1 MIRRIGLLFA
11 LAALSVNAPRLMLLY
26 LEADGLALPA
36 GVEGAML
43 MLTGLATGAVLTGG
57 GMYLAHVLARG
68 HQRGMLRGL
77 LILAWLALLVFM
89 VILLTPMLMIGLR
102 RTGLAE
108 ILTLGWQWTW
118 SVTAVLSVEV
128 LAAGAMIANAVA
140 GEPSRLAIAR
150 RDPGRWERLLDAAT
164 DRAVD
169 RLAPEPQPATERVNG
184 KANSQVRHP
193 EAVGTV
199 QTTTFE
205 VRRDEV
211 NGRRKLDKATAMDA
225 LLDFYAA
232 NPTASQSEAGQ
243 AIGRAKSTV
252 GGYLAELEE
261 AGLVERGPNGQSVV
275 VKAGREVIE

>member
-1 MIRRIGLLFA
+1 MRRIGLLFA

-26 LEADGLALPA
+26 LQADGLALPA

-68 HQRGMLRGL
+68 HQRGLLRGL
-77 LILAWLALLVFM
+77 LILAWLALLAFM

-108 ILTLGWQWTW
+108 ILTVGWQWAW

-140 GEPSRLAIAR
+140 GQPAEATTGR
-150 RDPGRWERLLDAAT
+150 RRPYNQPGRWQRLLDAAT
-164 DRAVD
+164 DRAVG
-169 RLAPEPQPATERVNG
+169 RLTPDPQPATDRING
-184 KANSQVRHP
+184 KANGQVRHP

-205 VRRDEV
+205 ARRDEV

-225 LLDFYAA
+225 LLDFYAV

-252 GGYLAELEE
+252 GGYLAELED
-261 AGLVERGPNGQSVV
+261 AGLVERGPNGQGVV
-275 VKAGREVIE
+275 VKAR

>member
-1 MIRRIGLLFA
+1 MMRRIGLLFA

-68 HQRGMLRGL
+68 HQRSIMLRGL
-77 LILAWLALLVFM
+77 LILTWLALLVFM

-108 ILTLGWQWTW
+108 ILTVGWQWTW

-140 GEPSRLAIAR
+140 GEPARPTIAR
-150 RDPGRWERLLDAAT
+150 RHPGRWERLLDAAT

-169 RLAPEPQPATERVNG
+169 RLTPDPQPATDRVNG
-184 KANSQVRHP
+184 KVVQAQPSDLAQLEQASAVRAAGK
-193 EAVGTV
+193 EAAL
-199 QTTTFE
+199 E
-205 VRRDEV
+205 
-211 NGRRKLDKATAMDA
+211 A
-225 LLDFYAA
+225 LLSFYTT

-252 GGYLAELEE
+252 GGYLAELED
-261 AGLVERGPNGQSVV
+261 AGLVERGPNGQGVI
-275 VKAGREVIE
+275 VKAGREVR